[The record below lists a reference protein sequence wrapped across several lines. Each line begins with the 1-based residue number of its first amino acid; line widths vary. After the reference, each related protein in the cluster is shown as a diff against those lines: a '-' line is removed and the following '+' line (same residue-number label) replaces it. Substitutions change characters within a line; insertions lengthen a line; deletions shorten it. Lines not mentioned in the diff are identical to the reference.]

1 VIPFCIRNPFLT
13 LSAALALALA
23 GLWAWREI
31 PVDALPDLSD
41 NQVIVWAEWPGQSP
55 QDMDQQVTSR
65 LARELQGLPG
75 VQTVRGMSLYGASY
89 LYVIFEE
96 RRDLYECRTRVL
108 ERLSQ
113 LSGLLPPGV
122 NARLGPDATAMGQ
135 VYAFTLQGPRD
146 LESKRYLLDQIVVPA
161 LRAVPGVAEV
171 APAGGVVRE
180 YQIDVEPTRLEE
192 QGLTLDMLMMAVR
205 SAGRDVGA
213 MSVEQSGVETMI
225 RGAGFIRSVA
235 DVENIVLRGNRT
247 LGAGLRLGDIAT
259 VTLGGQFR
267 QGLLAD
273 GYQEHVGAIIGLRVR
288 EDPQRVI
295 DAVKRSLATLAP
307 TFAREQV
314 TVVPFYDRS
323 QLIRE
328 TTATLS
334 ATLVEAVVTTA
345 VVVIAFLLH
354 VRASLAVALS
364 LPLGMLFTFL
374 VMRLAGVGANIMSLA
389 GIAIAI
395 GVMVDFGIIMTENI
409 TQHLVDLQEKCRRAG
424 RAMPTSPFDPEI
436 TQAVIT
442 AAQEVARPL
451 LTSAATTVIGFL
463 PIFALQDQA
472 GRLFTPLALTKSL
485 AISGAVLFGTLLVPV
500 LCRLL
505 LPPWHIRKPVLFA
518 LAGLAGGL
526 AFGWFIRDGWSLPV
540 DYGRWALT
548 LPGWLFAPLFAAAV
562 ALIVWRLGREKLVNY
577 EENPA
582 SHAIHVAYEWAYNH
596 LQRHKV
602 SFTVV
607 IATLAFGGYLL
618 GLGWP
623 TLSWPLRQSFAL
635 VGADLSHTTLD
646 QALTR
651 TFPGVGSSF
660 LPPLDEGSLLF
671 MPSIPATGGLGEAQ
685 RIMLAQNRL
694 IESVPEVASV
704 MGKMGRAETALD
716 PAPLG
721 MIETVVLLKPYA
733 EWPVHALT
741 DPDGTERTRPRT
753 LAEVRAALAAITDIP
768 GVAPSWLQPIETRV
782 VMLST
787 GIRSLIALQV
797 LGDDSDALERFAE
810 KAEKII
816 QSTPGAADVQMQREG
831 GKPYAEVR
839 LDPAK
844 LARFGLTTEQVM
856 RTVETALGGMA
867 LTYSVEGALRYPVRI
882 RYLRERRDDP
892 DELTQIQIPVTAGH
906 GAIPLSSLLAAPT
919 VYTLELTSSVPVS
932 SSEIGSSPGPVPGI
946 GSSPGPVSGIGSS
959 PGPVPEIGSSPGP
972 VPGIGSSPGPVSE
985 ISNLKSQIPAS
996 SPPSAPTS
1004 QLLASLSLTH
1014 QRNLTILSPTR
1025 AELTLPAGEP
1035 LPAALASAVVA
1046 TRPSE
1051 AGLTSTIGPMAI
1063 RSEAG
1068 KRTQYVLLNAQGR
1081 GEVEVVRDA
1090 DARLRAALSAGQLE
1104 LPRGATFRWVGR
1116 YEQKLKADASL
1127 RWIIAASLGV
1137 MIILIYL
1144 GTRSWLITSIIILA
1158 NASVTT
1164 AGGFFFVWWWGAEL
1178 TTAVIVGFIVLLGVM
1193 FNDGILLGTYIQ
1205 EQFKTPPRDV
1215 AEVHARVFHAGLRR
1229 RRPAIMTN
1237 ATTMLSL
1244 IPVLWATGRGSEL
1257 MQPMVLPVVGG
1268 MIFDVVSL
1276 FSVPVFFT
1284 WYWERKLARQAARTP
1299 APLSVP
1305 STQPAS

>member
-1 VIPFCIRNPFLT
+1 MLPFCIRNPLLT

-23 GLWAWREI
+23 GLWSWREI

-41 NQVIVWAEWPGQSP
+41 NQVIIWAEWPGKSP

-75 VQTVRGMSLYGASY
+75 VQTVRGMSLYGTSY
-89 LYVIFEE
+89 LYLIFEE

-113 LSGLLPPGV
+113 VTGLLPPGV
-122 NARLGPDATAMGQ
+122 TARLGPDATAMGQ
-135 VYAFTLQGPRD
+135 VFAFTLQGPRD
-146 LESKRYLLDQIVVPA
+146 LESKRYVLDQIVVPA

-180 YQIDVEPTRLEE
+180 YQVDVEPTRLEE
-192 QGLTLDMLMMAVR
+192 QGLTLDMLMMAVQA
-205 SAGRDVGA
+205 AGRDVGA

-235 DVENIVLRGNRT
+235 DVENIILRGNRT

-334 ATLVEAVVTTA
+334 STLVEAVVTTA

-354 VRASLAVALS
+354 VRASLAVAIS

-374 VMRLAGVGANIMSLA
+374 VMHLAGVGANIMSLA

-409 TQHLVDLQEKCRRAG
+409 TQQLVDLQGKCRREG

-436 TQAVIT
+436 TQSVVI

-505 LPPWHIRKPVLFA
+505 LPPWHIRKPVLLA

-548 LPGWLFAPLFAAAV
+548 VPGWLFAPFFAAAV
-562 ALIVWRLGREKLVNY
+562 ALIVWRIGREKLVNY

-582 SHAIHVAYEWAYNH
+582 SHAIHVAYEWAYARI
-596 LQRHKV
+596 QRHKLT
-602 SFTVV
+602 FTVT

-618 GLGWP
+618 GLGWQ
-623 TLSWPLRQSFAL
+623 TVSWPLRQTFAL
-635 VGADLSHTTLD
+635 VGADLSRTSLD
-646 QALTR
+646 QSLTR

-721 MIETVVLLKPYA
+721 MIETIVLLKPYA
-733 EWPVHALT
+733 EWPVHSIADL
-741 DPDGTERTRPRT
+741 GGIERKRPRT
-753 LAEVRAALAAITDIP
+753 LAEVRAALAAISDIP

-787 GIRSLIALQV
+787 GIRSLIALQL

-810 KAEKII
+810 KAEKIV
-816 QSTPGAADVQMQREG
+816 QATPGAADVQMQREG
-831 GKPYAEVR
+831 GKPYAEIR

-867 LTYSVEGALRYPVRI
+867 LTHSVEGALRYPVRI
-882 RYLRERRDDP
+882 RYLRERRDDS
-892 DELTQIQIPVTAGH
+892 DELTQIQVPAAAGH
-906 GAIPLSSLLAAPT
+906 GAVPLSNLLAAPT
-919 VYTLELTSSVPVS
+919 VYTLDFASASQLTTLTS
-932 SSEIGSSPGPVPGI
+932 
-946 GSSPGPVSGIGSS
+946 
-959 PGPVPEIGSSPGP
+959 
-972 VPGIGSSPGPVSE
+972 
-985 ISNLKSQIPAS
+985 Q
-996 SPPSAPTS
+996 
-1004 QLLASLSLTH
+1004 LSLTH
-1014 QRNLTILSPTR
+1014 QRNLTLLSPTR

-1035 LPAALASAVVA
+1035 LPSTLASAVVS
-1046 TRPSE
+1046 TGPSE
-1051 AGLTSTIGPMAI
+1051 AGLTYTVGPMAI

-1104 LPRGATFRWVGR
+1104 LPAGATFRWVGR

-1137 MIILIYL
+1137 MIILIYI

-1193 FNDGILLGTYIQ
+1193 FNDGILLGTFIQ
-1205 EQFKTPPRDV
+1205 EQFKTPPHDV
-1215 AEVHARVFHAGLRR
+1215 AEVHARVFRAGLRR

-1237 ATTMLSL
+1237 ATTLLSL

-1268 MIFDVVSL
+1268 MIFDIVSL

-1284 WYWERKLARQAARTP
+1284 WFWERKLARQAAQLTV
-1299 APLSVP
+1299 AEA
-1305 STQPAS
+1305 ASGATR

>member
-1 VIPFCIRNPFLT
+1 MIPFCIRNPFLT

-23 GLWAWREI
+23 GLWSWREI

-41 NQVIVWAEWPGQSP
+41 NQVIVWAEWPGKSP

-113 LSGLLPPGV
+113 LTGLLPPGV

-135 VYAFTLQGPRD
+135 VFAFTLQGPRD

-192 QGLTLDMLMMAVR
+192 QGLTLDMLMMAVQ

-235 DVENIVLRGNRT
+235 DVENIILRGNRT

-273 GYQEHVGAIIGLRVR
+273 GFQEHVGAIIGMRVR
-288 EDPQRVI
+288 EDPKSVI
-295 DAVKRSLATLAP
+295 DAVKRQLATLAP
-307 TFAREQV
+307 TFASEQV

-345 VVVIAFLLH
+345 IVVIAFLLH
-354 VRASLAVALS
+354 VRASLAVAIS

-409 TQHLVDLQEKCRRAG
+409 TQHLVDLQEKCRREG
-424 RAMPTSPFDPEI
+424 RPMPTSPWNPEI

-505 LPPWHIRKPVLFA
+505 LPPWHIRKPILFA
-518 LAGLAGGL
+518 LAGLAGGV
-526 AFGWFIRDGWSLPV
+526 AFGWFIRDGWSFPM
-540 DYGRWALT
+540 DYERWSLT
-548 LPGWLFAPLFAAAV
+548 IPGWLFAPFFAAAV
-562 ALIVWRLGREKLVNY
+562 ALIVWRIGREKLVNY

-596 LQRHKV
+596 IQRHKV
-602 SFTVV
+602 TFTVA

-618 GLGWP
+618 GLGWQ
-623 TLSWPLRQSFAL
+623 TVSWPLRQSFAL
-635 VGADLSHTTLD
+635 VGADLSRTTLD
-646 QALTR
+646 QSLTR
-651 TFPGVGSSF
+651 AFPGVGSSF

-733 EWPVHALT
+733 EWPVHSIA
-741 DPDGTERTRPRT
+741 DPDGTERKRPRT
-753 LAEVRAALAAITDIP
+753 LSEVRAALAAITDIP

-810 KAEKII
+810 QAEKII
-816 QSTPGAADVQMQREG
+816 QLTPGAADVQMQREG
-831 GKPYAEVR
+831 GKPYAEIR

-906 GAIPLSSLLAAPT
+906 GAIPLSNLLASPT
-919 VYTLELTSSVPVS
+919 IYTLEVGRVIPNAPPQEPRPTSD
-932 SSEIGSSPGPVPGI
+932 
-946 GSSPGPVSGIGSS
+946 
-959 PGPVPEIGSSPGP
+959 
-972 VPGIGSSPGPVSE
+972 
-985 ISNLKSQIPAS
+985 
-996 SPPSAPTS
+996 PTS
-1004 QLLASLSLTH
+1004 QLLSSLSLTH

-1025 AELTLPAGEP
+1025 AELTLPAGESIDSVLSP
-1035 LPAALASAVVA
+1035 RVVA
-1046 TRPSE
+1046 QRPSA
-1051 AGLTSTIGPMAI
+1051 AGLTYTIGPMAI

-1104 LPRGATFRWVGR
+1104 LPRGATYRWVGR

-1137 MIILIYL
+1137 MVILIYI

-1268 MIFDVVSL
+1268 MIFDIVSL

-1284 WYWERKLARQAARTP
+1284 WFWERKLARQAARSP
-1299 APLSVP
+1299 APLAIP
-1305 STQPAS
+1305 SAQPSP

>member
-1 VIPFCIRNPFLT
+1 MIAAAIRNPFLT
-13 LSAALALALA
+13 LSAALAVALA
-23 GLWAWREI
+23 GFWSWRHV

-41 NQVIVWAEWPGQSP
+41 NQVIVWAEWSGKSP

-75 VQTVRGMSLYGASY
+75 VQTVRGMSLYGVSY

-113 LSGLLPPGV
+113 LTGLLPPGV

-135 VYAFTLQGPRD
+135 VFAFTLQGPRD
-146 LESKRYLLDQIVVPA
+146 LESKRSLLDHIVAPA

-192 QGLTLDMLMMAVR
+192 QGLTLDMLMMAVQ
-205 SAGRDVGA
+205 SAGRDVGV

-235 DVENIVLRGNRT
+235 DVENIILRGNRA

-273 GYQEHVGAIIGLRVR
+273 GFQEHVGAIIGLRVR
-288 EDPQRVI
+288 EDPQTVI
-295 DAVKRSLATLAP
+295 NAVKRSLASLAP

-323 QLIRE
+323 SLIRE

-345 VVVIAFLLH
+345 FVVIAFLLH

-374 VMRLAGVGANIMSLA
+374 VMRFAGVGANIMSLA

-409 TQHLVDLQEKCRRAG
+409 TQHLVDLQEKCRREG
-424 RAMPTSPFDPEI
+424 RPMPTSPFDPEI
-436 TQAVIT
+436 TQSVIT

-451 LTSAATTVIGFL
+451 LTSAATTVMGFL

-472 GRLFTPLALTKSL
+472 GRLFAPLALTKSL

-505 LPPWHIRKPVLFA
+505 LPPWHIRKPLLFA
-518 LAGLAGGL
+518 VAGLAGGL
-526 AFGWFIRDGWSLPV
+526 AFGWFIRDGWSFPL
-540 DYGRWALT
+540 DYNRWALT
-548 LPGWLFAPLFAAAV
+548 IPGWLFAPFFAAAV
-562 ALIVWRLGREKLVNY
+562 AFTVWRIGREKLVNY

-596 LQRHKV
+596 IQRHKV
-602 SFTVV
+602 TFTVA

-618 GLGWP
+618 GLGWQ
-623 TLSWPLRQSFAL
+623 TVSWPLRQSFAL
-635 VGADLSHTTLD
+635 VGADLARTTLD

-651 TFPGVGSSF
+651 AFPGVGSSF

-733 EWPVHALT
+733 EWPVHAIT
-741 DPDGTERTRPRT
+741 DPDGTERKRPRT
-753 LAEVRAALAAITDIP
+753 LAEVRAALAAITAIP

-816 QSTPGAADVQMQREG
+816 QTTPGSADVQMQREG

-856 RTVETALGGMA
+856 RTVEIALGGMA

-892 DELTQIQIPVTAGH
+892 DELTQVQVPVTGAH

-919 VYTLELTSSVPVS
+919 VYTLDFSSAAQLATLS
-932 SSEIGSSPGPVPGI
+932 S
-946 GSSPGPVSGIGSS
+946 
-959 PGPVPEIGSSPGP
+959 
-972 VPGIGSSPGPVSE
+972 
-985 ISNLKSQIPAS
+985 Q
-996 SPPSAPTS
+996 
-1004 QLLASLSLTH
+1004 LSLTH
-1014 QRNLTILSPTR
+1014 QRNLTALAPPR

-1035 LPAALASAVVA
+1035 LPAILSPSPPLPLSPSPSPPLPVSVISE
-1046 TRPSE
+1046 RPSE
-1051 AGLTSTIGPMAI
+1051 AGLTYTIGPMAI

-1068 KRTQYVLLNAQGR
+1068 QRTQYVLLNAQGR

-1090 DARLRAALSAGQLE
+1090 DARLRAALSSGQLE

-1137 MIILIYL
+1137 MVMLIYI

-1237 ATTMLSL
+1237 ATTLLSL

-1268 MIFDVVSL
+1268 MIFDIVSL

-1284 WYWERKLARQAARTP
+1284 WFWERKLSRQAAAAPLLSATP
-1299 APLSVP
+1299 AP
-1305 STQPAS
+1305 QPTG